1 MAFKEV
7 IRISNIFSQDIVS
20 RRNDNLSIDNADNK
34 CELCKETVEFDLD
47 IYGEPVLF
55 RIDVISK
62 MIKLSEIVP
71 LAYEI
76 SSIISDILL
85 TKSINEGI
93 IVPCRKGCEAC
104 CNYLVPL
111 SIPEAFNLRE
121 TVLALPEGRRNAIFN
136 SFLNSAKSILQKEK
150 EDLPSMELS
159 QLSRWYSQMNLTCPF
174 LSDNACGIY
183 NNRPVACREHLVTG
197 TNLFCNPAQEKDFHK
212 IDLPVSIL
220 ECLGKLSAELK
231 NTDVEAII
239 MPLALLWTQ
248 ENPDSDI
255 ETWPSVEVVR
265 RFTEMIRES
274 SEILC
279 SATLD

>member
-1 MAFKEV
+1 MVYKEV
-7 IRISNIFSQDIVS
+7 IRISHIFGQDIVS
-20 RRNDNLSIDNADNK
+20 CRNDALSADDTDKK
-34 CELCKETVEFDLD
+34 CELCKETVEFNL
-47 IYGEPVLF
+47 IIFGKPVNF
-55 RIDVISK
+55 IIDVVPK

-71 LAYEI
+71 LAYEMA
-76 SSIISDILL
+76 SIISDILL
-85 TKSINEGI
+85 AKSINEGI
-93 IVPCRKGCEAC
+93 TVPCRKGCAAC

-121 TVLALPEGRRNAIFN
+121 TVLALPESRRNSIFN
-136 SFLNSAKSILQKEK
+136 SFLKSAKSILQNEK
-150 EDLPSMELS
+150 EDLYSMELDR
-159 QLSRWYSQMNLTCPF
+159 LSRWYSQMNLTCPF

-183 NNRPVACREHLVTG
+183 DKRPVACREHLVTG
-197 TNLFCNPAQEKDFHK
+197 TKLFCNPAQQNDFHK

-231 NTDVEAII
+231 NTDIEAIM

-265 RFTEMIRES
+265 RFTEIIKES

-279 SATLD
+279 STSFY

>member
-1 MAFKEV
+1 MVFKQI
-7 IRISNIFSQDIVS
+7 IRISNIFGQDIVS
-20 RRNDNLSIDNADNK
+20 SRNDNLSIDNADNK
-34 CELCKETVEFDLD
+34 CELFKETIVFDLE
-47 IYGEPVLF
+47 IHSEPVHF
-55 RIDVISK
+55 IIDAAPK

-76 SSIISDILL
+76 ASRISDILL
-85 TKSINEGI
+85 ETSINEGTT
-93 IVPCRKGCEAC
+93 VPCKKGCATC

-121 TVLALPEGRRNAIFN
+121 TFLALPEGRRNTIFN
-136 SFLNSAKSILQKEK
+136 SFLNAAKSILQKEQ
-150 EDLPSMELS
+150 EDLPSMELD

-174 LSDNACGIY
+174 LSDNACSIY
-183 NNRPVACREHLVTG
+183 NNRPVACREHLVTD
-197 TNLFCNPAQEKDFHK
+197 TNLFCNPAQERDFHK
-212 IDLPVSIL
+212 IDWPVSIL

-231 NTDVEAII
+231 NTDVEAIM

-255 ETWPSVEVVR
+255 ETWPSIEVVR
-265 RFTEMIRES
+265 RFTEIIKES

-279 SATLD
+279 SAALL